1 MGIIINVRV
10 SPFIFVERTHNN
22 TWYTKVGCTHA
33 VSWPSIPELSGQLPF
48 PCRLGNFRDS
58 KRWGTEPRHSKQWVQ
73 NRDLY
78 YSFHSDALDIHEQSL
93 KTTQFIRSP
102 EQSSKPTLCCK
113 DFAASQSA
121 MESTSLKSHV
131 DRLLLPS
138 GKLITKSRLAQI
150 NARLFSEQ

>member
-10 SPFIFVERTHNN
+10 SPFIFVERKHKN

-58 KRWGTEPRHSKQWVQ
+58 KRWGTEPGNSKQWVQ

-78 YSFHSDALDIHEQSL
+78 YSFHSDAL
-93 KTTQFIRSP
+93 
-102 EQSSKPTLCCK
+102 
-113 DFAASQSA
+113 
-121 MESTSLKSHV
+121 
-131 DRLLLPS
+131 
-138 GKLITKSRLAQI
+138 
-150 NARLFSEQ
+150 